1 MSNLEELGPIFHC
14 LRHMFPVCQIMSG
27 VLALKYSTAGV
38 DGDEI
43 NKTSVGIAKAGEDGD
58 AVHVYGF
65 ALAKTE
71 EDGYEQGWIRGYP
84 SRMRVSR
91 GRI

>member
-1 MSNLEELGPIFHC
+1 MAYV
-14 LRHMFPVCQIMSG
+14 PVCLIMSG

-65 ALAKTE
+65 GLAETE
-71 EDGYEQGWIRGYP
+71 EDGYEQGWIHGYP
-84 SRMRVSR
+84 SPVRV
-91 GRI
+91 GRISAGKGHWGIWAGAVT